1 MDNYDFSPTKGWTT
15 KEPSSQEPSLPPHF
29 PGNRLKLPAQ
39 ENVTMPLPHKLS
51 PLPFPP
57 PPAPTPRACI
67 VCTVLIHPF
76 VSGETDELSW

>member
-57 PPAPTPRACI
+57 PRPHAARLHSMHGFNPPLCKW
-67 VCTVLIHPF
+67 
-76 VSGETDELSW
+76 GD